1 MPLTKEQ
8 LLAEVEDLLRTM
20 PPRETICHPT
30 DENLRWQGRVAAV
43 IDEWDRSKAISLGG
57 CLDKL
62 HGIHA
67 VDQYEGWRKLLVLLH
82 QARYDLRM
90 QTLGPVN
97 VALLHGM
104 VFDYFDEVRK
114 IIEMAK
120 QDLFFVDPYLDA
132 EFVSRYL
139 EPPGTWV
146 TTKPHNTRC
155 HDTSPRTGE
164 IADPASGGG
173 RIRQTIPRKG

>member
-120 QDLFFVDPYLDA
+120 QDLFF
-132 EFVSRYL
+132 
-139 EPPGTWV
+139 
-146 TTKPHNTRC
+146 NTRC